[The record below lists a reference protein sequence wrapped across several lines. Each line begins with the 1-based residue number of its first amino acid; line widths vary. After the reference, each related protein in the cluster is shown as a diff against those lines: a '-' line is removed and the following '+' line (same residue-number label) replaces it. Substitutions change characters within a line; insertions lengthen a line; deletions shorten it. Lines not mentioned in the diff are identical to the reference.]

1 MTDLKRTRNSNTKN
15 TKQLNSVSSTG
26 FARLAD
32 SARFTDEAW
41 MVRALV
47 LAHRGVALAHPNP
60 MVGAV
65 VVKNDAVAGEGFH
78 TYEARK
84 HAEIIALEQ
93 ARANARRATL
103 YVNLEPC
110 CHTGR
115 TGPCTKAIIDAGVKR
130 VVVAMR
136 DPNPAVAGRGIR
148 ELRAAGIEV
157 ALGVREDDARHLNEA
172 FAKWIRTK
180 LPFVTLKTALTL
192 DGRIAARTG
201 STTWITS
208 GASRE
213 EVQRMRHEAD
223 ALLTGIGTVLADD
236 PRMTDR
242 TKLPRR
248 KPLIRVIVDSR
259 LRIPVKSGIVKSA
272 KNDALI
278 FTTQSHDS
286 PKGKLLRKAGVEIVR
301 IRSRG
306 GHADLREVLREM
318 GEREILSVI
327 LEAGSELN
335 GAMLQANLID
345 KMVLFYAPKI
355 MGDGGVPMA
364 QLPSQWFER
373 SPALSQLSF
382 RRYGP
387 DFAIQ
392 GYFHDVYRNH

>member
-1 MTDLKRTRNSNTKN
+1 M
-15 TKQLNSVSSTG
+15 
-26 FARLAD
+26 A
-32 SARFTDEAW
+32 
-41 MVRALV
+41 RALV
-47 LAHRGVALAHPNP
+47 LAHRGSALAHPNP

-65 VVKNDAVAGEGFH
+65 VLKNERVVGEGFH
-78 TYEARK
+78 IYESRK
-84 HAEIIALEQ
+84 HAEIIALEE

-115 TGPCTKAIIDAGVKR
+115 TGPCTKAIIEAGIKR

-148 ELRAAGIEV
+148 ELRAASIEV
-157 ALGVREDDARHLNEA
+157 ALGVREDDSRRLNEA

-201 STTWITS
+201 SATWITS
-208 GASRE
+208 DASRE

-248 KPLIRVIVDSR
+248 RPLVRVIVDSK
-259 LRIPVKSGIVKSA
+259 LRMPMRSSIVKSA
-272 KNDALI
+272 KDDVLI
-278 FTTQSHDS
+278 FTTQSQDS
-286 PKGKLLRKAGVEIVR
+286 PKAKLLRKAGVEIAQVH
-301 IRSRG
+301 SRG

-318 GEREILSVI
+318 GQREILSVI

-335 GAMLQANLID
+335 GAALAQGLVD
-345 KMVLFYAPKI
+345 KIVLFYAPKI

-364 QLPSQWFER
+364 QLPSKWFER

-387 DFAIQ
+387 DFALQ
-392 GYFHDVYRNH
+392 GYFRDVYRNH

>member
-1 MTDLKRTRNSNTKN
+1 MTDNS
-15 TKQLNSVSSTG
+15 LELAAV
-26 FARLAD
+26 RL
-32 SARFTDEAW
+32 TDEAW
-41 MVRALV
+41 MARALV

-60 MVGAV
+60 TVGAV
-65 VVKNDAVAGEGFH
+65 LVREDHAKNVRVVGEGFH
-78 TYEARK
+78 AYEARK
-84 HAEIIALEQ
+84 HAEIIALEE

-110 CHTGR
+110 CHVGR

-148 ELRAAGIEV
+148 ELRAAGIAV
-157 ALGVREDDARHLNEA
+157 TLGVREHDARHLNEA

-201 STTWITS
+201 SATWITS

-213 EVQRMRHEAD
+213 EVQRMRHQAD
-223 ALLTGIGTVLADD
+223 ALLTGIGTVLTDD

-242 TKLPRR
+242 TRLPRR
-248 KPLIRVIVDSR
+248 RPLVRVIVDSKLR
-259 LRIPVKSGIVKSA
+259 LPVKSDIVKSA
-272 KNDALI
+272 QNDVLVFTKQSADSTKARAL
-278 FTTQSHDS
+278 QN
-286 PKGKLLRKAGVEIVR
+286 AGVEIVQV
-301 IRSRG
+301 RSRG
-306 GHADLREVLREM
+306 ARVDLRAVLRQL
-318 GEREILSVI
+318 GRREILGVI

-335 GAMLQANLID
+335 GAMLQAGLVD
-345 KMVLFYAPKI
+345 KIVLFYAPKI
-355 MGDGGVPMA
+355 IGDGGVPMA
-364 QLPSQWFER
+364 QLPSKWFER

-387 DFAIQ
+387 DFAVQ

>member
-1 MTDLKRTRNSNTKN
+1 MSQVAPIHL
-15 TKQLNSVSSTG
+15 
-26 FARLAD
+26 
-32 SARFTDEAW
+32 TDEAW
-41 MVRALV
+41 MARALV
-47 LAHRGVALAHPNP
+47 LAHRGAALAHPNP

-65 VVKNDAVAGEGFH
+65 VLKNERVVGEGFH
-78 TYEARK
+78 TYEGRK
-84 HAEIIALEQ
+84 HAEILALEE

-110 CHTGR
+110 CHIGR
-115 TGPCTKAIIDAGVKR
+115 TGPCTRAIIDAGIKR

-136 DPNPAVAGRGIR
+136 DPNPGVAGRGIR
-148 ELRAAGIEV
+148 ELRASGISV
-157 ALGVREDDARHLNEA
+157 TVGVREDDAQRLNEA

-208 GASRE
+208 DASRE
-213 EVQRMRHEAD
+213 EVQRLRHEAD
-223 ALLTGIGTVLADD
+223 ALLTGIGTVLTDD

-248 KPLIRVIVDSR
+248 RPLVRAIIDSK
-259 LRIPVKSGIVKSA
+259 LRILLKSGIVKSA
-272 KNDALI
+272 QNDVLI
-278 FTTQSHDS
+278 FTTQSQDS
-286 PKGKLLRKAGVEIVR
+286 PKAKLLRKAGVEIVQV
-301 IRSRG
+301 RSRG
-306 GHADLREVLREM
+306 GHVDLREVLREM

-335 GAMLQANLID
+335 GAALAQDLVD

-364 QLPSQWFER
+364 QLASQWFER

-387 DFAIQ
+387 DFAVQ

>member
-1 MTDLKRTRNSNTKN
+1 VELAA
-15 TKQLNSVSSTG
+15 V
-26 FARLAD
+26 RL
-32 SARFTDEAW
+32 TDEAW
-41 MVRALV
+41 MARALV

-65 VVKNDAVAGEGFH
+65 VLKNDRVVGEGFH
-78 TYEARK
+78 TYEGRK
-84 HAEIIALEQ
+84 HAEIIALEE

-115 TGPCTKAIIDAGVKR
+115 TGPCTKAIVEAGVKR

-148 ELRAAGIEV
+148 ELRAAGIAV
-157 ALGVREDDARHLNEA
+157 TVGVREDDARRLNEA

-192 DGRIAARTG
+192 DGQIAARTG
-201 STTWITS
+201 SITWITS
-208 GASRE
+208 DASRE
-213 EVQRMRHEAD
+213 EVQRMRHESD
-223 ALLTGIGTVLADD
+223 ALLTGIGTVLTDD

-248 KPLIRVIVDSR
+248 RPLVRAIVDSK
-259 LRIPVKSGIVKSA
+259 LRIPLKSGIVKSA
-272 KNDALI
+272 KSDALI
-278 FTTQSHDS
+278 FTTQSADS
-286 PKGKLLRKAGVEIVR
+286 SKARVLRKAGAEIVH

-306 GHADLREVLREM
+306 RHVDLREVLREM
-318 GEREILSVI
+318 GQRAFLSVI

-335 GAMLQANLID
+335 GAALTQDLVD

-387 DFAIQ
+387 DFAVQ

>member
-1 MTDLKRTRNSNTKN
+1 M
-15 TKQLNSVSSTG
+15 
-26 FARLAD
+26 A
-32 SARFTDEAW
+32 
-41 MVRALV
+41 RALV

-65 VVKNDAVAGEGFH
+65 VLKNERVVGEGFH
-78 TYEARK
+78 TYEGRK
-84 HAEIIALEQ
+84 HAEIVALEE

-110 CHTGR
+110 CHIGR
-115 TGPCTKAIIDAGVKR
+115 TGPCTKAIIDAGIKR

-148 ELRAAGIEV
+148 ELRAAGIGV
-157 ALGVREDDARHLNEA
+157 TLGTREDDARHLNEP
-172 FAKWIRTK
+172 FVKWIRAK

-208 GASRE
+208 DASRE
-213 EVQRMRHEAD
+213 EVQRMRHESD

-248 KPLIRVIVDSR
+248 RPLVRVIVDSR
-259 LRIPVKSGIVKSA
+259 LRIPLKSGIVKSA
-272 KNDALI
+272 RNDVLI
-278 FTTQSHDS
+278 FTTQSADS
-286 PKGKLLRKAGVEIVR
+286 SKAKLLRRTGVEIVQVR
-301 IRSRG
+301 ARG
-306 GHADLREVLREM
+306 RHVDLREVLREL
-318 GEREILSVI
+318 GRREILSVI

-335 GAMLQANLID
+335 GAALTQNLVD
-345 KMVLFYAPKI
+345 KMVLFYASKI
-355 MGDGGVPMA
+355 IGDGGVPMA
-364 QLPSQWFER
+364 QLPSKWFER

-387 DFAIQ
+387 DFAVQ

>member
-1 MTDLKRTRNSNTKN
+1 LTDNS
-15 TKQLNSVSSTG
+15 QELAAV
-26 FARLAD
+26 RL
-32 SARFTDEAW
+32 TDEAW
-41 MVRALV
+41 MARALV
-47 LAHRGVALAHPNP
+47 LAHRGLALAHPNP

-65 VVKNDAVAGEGFH
+65 IVREDRSRNARVVGEGFH

-84 HAEIIALEQ
+84 HAEIIALEE

-110 CHTGR
+110 CHIGR

-130 VVVAMR
+130 VVIAMR

-148 ELRAAGIEV
+148 ELRAAGIAV
-157 ALGVREDDARHLNEA
+157 TIGVREHDARHLNEA

-192 DGRIAARTG
+192 DGQIAARAG
-201 STTWITS
+201 SATWLTS
-208 GASRE
+208 EVSRE

-223 ALLTGIGTVLADD
+223 ALLTGIGTVLTDD

-248 KPLIRVIVDSR
+248 RPLVRVIVDSKLR
-259 LRIPVKSGIVKSA
+259 LPVKSDIVKSA
-272 KNDALI
+272 QNDVLVFTKQSADSTRTRAL
-278 FTTQSHDS
+278 QN
-286 PKGKLLRKAGVEIVR
+286 AGVEIVQV
-301 IRSRG
+301 RSRG
-306 GHADLREVLREM
+306 PRVDLRAVLRQL
-318 GEREILSVI
+318 GRREILGVI

-335 GAMLQANLID
+335 GAALAQDLVD
-345 KMVLFYAPKI
+345 KIVLFYAPKI
-355 MGDGGVPMA
+355 MGAGGVPMA
-364 QLPSQWFER
+364 QLPSKWFER

-387 DFAIQ
+387 DFAVQ

>member
-1 MTDLKRTRNSNTKN
+1 MTDNLTD
-15 TKQLNSVSSTG
+15 NSVEL
-26 FARLAD
+26 AAVRL
-32 SARFTDEAW
+32 TDESW
-41 MVRALV
+41 MARALV
-47 LAHRGVALAHPNP
+47 LAHRGAALAHPNP

-65 VVKNDAVAGEGFH
+65 VLRNERVVGEGFH
-78 TYEARK
+78 TYEGRK

-115 TGPCTKAIIDAGVKR
+115 TGPCTKAIIDAGIRR

-148 ELRAAGIEV
+148 ALRAAGIAV
-157 ALGVREDDARHLNEA
+157 TVGVREDDARHLNEA

-242 TKLPRR
+242 TALPRR
-248 KPLIRVIVDSR
+248 RPLVRAIVDSK
-259 LRIPVKSGIVKSA
+259 LRIPLKSGIVKSA
-272 KNDALI
+272 KSDVLI
-278 FTTQSHDS
+278 FTTQSADS
-286 PKGKLLRKAGVEIVR
+286 PKARLLRKAGVEIVR
-301 IRSRG
+301 VRSRG
-306 GHADLREVLREM
+306 GHVDLRDALREI
-318 GEREILSVI
+318 GKREILSLI

-335 GAMLQANLID
+335 GAMLQADLVD

-355 MGDGGVPMA
+355 MGDGAVPMA
-364 QLPSQWFER
+364 QLPSQWFKC

-387 DFAIQ
+387 DFAVQ

>member
-1 MTDLKRTRNSNTKN
+1 M
-15 TKQLNSVSSTG
+15 
-26 FARLAD
+26 A
-32 SARFTDEAW
+32 
-41 MVRALV
+41 RALV
-47 LAHRGVALAHPNP
+47 LAHRGAALAHPNP

-65 VVKNDAVAGEGFH
+65 VLKNERVVGEGFH
-78 TYEARK
+78 TYEGRK
-84 HAEIIALEQ
+84 HAEIIALEE

-110 CHTGR
+110 CHIGR
-115 TGPCTKAIIDAGVKR
+115 TGPCTKAVIDAGIKR

-136 DPNPAVAGRGIR
+136 DPNPTVAGRGIR

-157 ALGVREDDARHLNEA
+157 ALGARENDARHLNEA

-192 DGRIAARTG
+192 DGQIAARTG

-208 GASRE
+208 DASRE

-223 ALLTGIGTVLADD
+223 ALLTGIGTVLTDD

-248 KPLIRVIVDSR
+248 RPLVRAVVDSK
-259 LRIPVKSGIVKSA
+259 LRIPPKSGIVKSA
-272 KNDALI
+272 KNDVLI
-278 FTTQSHDS
+278 FTTQAQDS
-286 PKGKLLRKAGVEIVR
+286 VKARLLRKAGVEIVQV
-301 IRSRG
+301 RSRG
-306 GHADLREVLREM
+306 GHADLRHVLREM
-318 GEREILSVI
+318 GKRGILRVI

-335 GAMLQANLID
+335 GAMLQAKLVD

-355 MGDGGVPMA
+355 MGDGGAPLA
-364 QLPSQWFER
+364 QLPSQWFKR

-387 DFAIQ
+387 DFAVQ